1 MKKNLLVFLIML
13 ILACLCLYATD
24 SLGSATGSGNTGS
37 AYVPVS
43 FNLSGGEN
51 GETSWEIGFTKEIP
65 ESFTANS
72 EITPLKA
79 IPLTYGGYN
88 GNQGVPGDNVY
99 VYWIIKG
106 NPKLKISLSADGVM
120 TGETDTNKINWKVSW
135 DTDKSIGTDENYSTN
150 TSASY
155 SGVQVHV
162 DEKTID
168 VGSKPLTIITQD
180 ITDATAD
187 SYTGKLILT
196 IEATESSATTEETV

>member
-1 MKKNLLVFLIML
+1 M
-13 ILACLCLYATD
+13 
-24 SLGSATGSGNTGS
+24 GSAVVVSCAGFLDEEPISNITDKNYYSTETDAEGAVNAIYETVGIGSVTAYTGEGN
-37 AYVPVS
+37 
-43 FNLSGGEN
+43 
-51 GETSWEIGFTKEIP
+51 
-65 ESFTANS
+65 AN
-72 EITPLKA
+72 TP
-79 IPLTYGGYN
+79 YGGVFFN
-88 GNQGVPGDNVY
+88 

-106 NPKLKISLSADGVM
+106 NPKLKISLSADGAM
-120 TGETDTNKINWKVSW
+120 TGETPNNKINWKVSW
-135 DTDKSIGTDENYSTN
+135 DTDRSIGTDENYSTD

-162 DEKTID
+162 VEKTID

>member
-13 ILACLCLYATD
+13 IFTCLGLYAEAK
-24 SLGSATGSGNTGS
+24 LGVATGSDNIGGS
-37 AYVPVS
+37 AYVPVN
-43 FNLSGGEN
+43 FDLSGGVDSQ
-51 GETSWEIGFTKEIP
+51 TYWEVGFTKETEI
-65 ESFTANS
+65 TANS
-72 EITPLKA
+72 SVESLNS
-79 IPLTYGGYN
+79 IPLTYGGDN
-88 GNQGVPGDNVY
+88 GNQGVPSSAVN

-106 NPKLKISLSADGVM
+106 NPKLKISLSADGAM
-120 TGETDTNKINWKVSW
+120 TGETPNNKINWKVSW

>member
-13 ILACLCLYATD
+13 IFACLCLYATD
-24 SLGSATGSGNTGS
+24 SLGSATESTGGG
-37 AYVPVS
+37 AYVPVT
-43 FNLSGGEN
+43 FDLSGTEGA
-51 GETSWEIGFTKEIP
+51 TSWEIGFTKEIP
-65 ESFTANS
+65 ETFAANS
-72 EITPLKA
+72 EITPLEA
-79 IPLTYGGYN
+79 IPLTYGGDN

-106 NPKLKISLSADGVM
+106 NPKLKISLSADGAM